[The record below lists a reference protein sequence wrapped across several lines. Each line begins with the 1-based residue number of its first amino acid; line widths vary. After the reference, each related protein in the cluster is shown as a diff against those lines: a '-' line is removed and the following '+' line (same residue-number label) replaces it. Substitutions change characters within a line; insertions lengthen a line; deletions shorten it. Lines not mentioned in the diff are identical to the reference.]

1 MEFLRDLRFGDSLFR
16 GNALAVEIWRGWVAL
31 VIGVMGEAVQLLQ
44 LTVER
49 KHIQVVVMISGRV
62 SRFLRRRF
70 GEEEL
75 RIGGRA
81 MIQIEWGDL

>member
-1 MEFLRDLRFGDSLFR
+1 MEFLRDLRFGDSLFK
-16 GNALAVEIWRGWVAL
+16 GNELAVEIWRGRVAL

-49 KHIQVVVMISGRV
+49 KRIQVVVMISGRV

-70 GEEEL
+70 GEDEL
-75 RIGGRA
+75 RIGEGR
-81 MIQIEWGDL
+81 